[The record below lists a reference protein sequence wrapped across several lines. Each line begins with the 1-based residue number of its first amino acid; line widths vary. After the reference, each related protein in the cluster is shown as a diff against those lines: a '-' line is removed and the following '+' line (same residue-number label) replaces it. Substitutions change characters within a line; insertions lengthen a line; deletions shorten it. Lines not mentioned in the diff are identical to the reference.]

1 MKIIKYFNRFT
12 FLPVFNVFDFL
23 CIMTISSL
31 IVNHSW
37 WWFLLYAVTMPLSA
51 TVQNIVQRSES

>member
-31 IVNHSW
+31 IVNDSW
-37 WWFLLYAVTMPLSA
+37 WWFLAYAVTIPLSA

>member
-1 MKIIKYFNRFT
+1 MKIIKYFNRFA

-31 IVNHSW
+31 IVNDSW
-37 WWFLLYAVTMPLSA
+37 WWVLLYAVTIPLSSIFQ
-51 TVQNIVQRSES
+51 TITQRSET